1 MKPLITPHTTLSD
14 TKRIIKSV
22 EKDHGI
28 VNEIIKHFND
38 ADQRI
43 VMRATWT
50 LLHLSFAHPEL
61 VEPKFGELLKL
72 LRSPNTHT
80 GAVRNCIRIF
90 TVCNIPERYSA
101 EIFDL
106 CMSYLK
112 NNIMPHAV
120 RAFAINTLC
129 ILCNSYPELSQEVKL
144 VLNELK
150 KYPQAPSIQVWL
162 RRADKALT
170 NIKPQ

>member
-14 TKRIIKSV
+14 MKRIIKSV
-22 EKDHGI
+22 EKDHKVVDDI
-28 VNEIIKHFND
+28 VTYFSDK
-38 ADQRI
+38 DQRV

-50 LLHLSFAHPEL
+50 LLHLSFVHPEL
-61 VEPKFGELLKL
+61 VDPKFGELLKL
-72 LRSPNTHT
+72 LRAPNTHT
-80 GAVRNCIRIF
+80 GAIRNCIRIF
-90 TVCNIPERYSA
+90 TVCIIPERYSA

-112 NNIMPHAV
+112 NSTMPHAV

-129 ILCNSYPELSQEVKL
+129 ILCNTYPELSHEVKL
-144 VLNELK
+144 VVNELK

-162 RRADKALT
+162 RRADKSLT
-170 NIKPQ
+170 RIKPQ